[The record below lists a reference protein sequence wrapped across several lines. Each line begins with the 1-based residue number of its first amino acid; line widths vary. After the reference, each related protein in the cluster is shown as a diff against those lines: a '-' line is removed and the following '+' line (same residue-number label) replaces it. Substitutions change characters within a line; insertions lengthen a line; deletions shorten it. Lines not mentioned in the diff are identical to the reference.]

1 MTRTLTCS
9 VLIVLSIFLFWCS
22 FSGMNAPSSARG
34 GPAASLASGS
44 SSPPSK
50 APRAASPARVSAG
63 GGGGRATIAPNSPM
77 ATSAANQF
85 TCKTQCQ
92 ASDTS
97 CEGVCY
103 QQYNV
108 TNQTQ
113 YWSQCMQSCGTKLS
127 VCSNGCTAGLSTS
140 STSPMAFMP
149 PPPQALPPPSQ
160 SKPTP
165 SLPPQFQDQ
174 SSPSSMLSPPSPFS
188 PSSSSSSS
196 SSSLKSKY

>member
-1 MTRTLTCS
+1 MIRTLTCS

-63 GGGGRATIAPNSPM
+63 GRGGRATIAPNSPM

-140 STSPMAFMP
+140 SCRRRRKRYRLRLNLSRRHPCRPSSKTSHRPHRCFR
-149 PPPQALPPPSQ
+149 LPPPS
-160 SKPTP
+160 PLRLRP
-165 SLPPQFQDQ
+165 HPHLRH
-174 SSPSSMLSPPSPFS
+174 
-188 PSSSSSSS
+188 
-196 SSSLKSKY
+196 

>member
-1 MTRTLTCS
+1 MTRTLACS
-9 VLIVLSIFLFWCS
+9 VLIVLSIFLFWNS
-22 FSGMNAPSSARG
+22 FSGIKAPSSARG
-34 GPAASLASGS
+34 GPAASIASGS
-44 SSPPSK
+44 SSSPSK
-50 APRAASPARVSAG
+50 APRAGLPARKSAG
-63 GGGGRATIAPNSPM
+63 GAGGRATIALNSPM

-97 CEGVCY
+97 CQGACY

-113 YWSQCMQSCGTKLS
+113 YWTQCMQSCGTKLG
-127 VCSNGCTAGLSTS
+127 VCSNGCMAGLSPS
-140 STSPMAFMP
+140 STSTMVFMP
-149 PPPQALPPPSQ
+149 PPPQALPSPSQ

-174 SSPSSMLSPPSPFS
+174 SSSSSTLSPPSPFS

-196 SSSLKSKY
+196 SLKSKY